1 MAFETQAPHSFN
13 RPSWVLR
20 DRSSHRRYNSEPFN
34 ALLGPR
40 YALSLFA
47 GHGEILLR
55 PLSQLDPNAPPLAAP
70 APVSLRRTK
79 LQYSIRR
86 PRPNTECFGVSESHS
101 PEIVL
106 GEPKEHIGHPK
117 TRIRQPVLK
126 LAAIKERLEHL
137 EATNDRLQQRIESY
151 KTDAEM
157 LSSSVTYFSSEYYA
171 GLLTI
176 RDLRTRS
183 QQDAEIMSKQEHQLC
198 QLKKF
203 IGLMVEIGLHEPV
216 LERAHQSVIVG
227 EDIEPVLVEAIRN
240 AASRRGSAWSG
251 ILSAVDLNTL
261 STICPPSVTPD
272 VVFTT
277 DAPDVFEEHRQ
288 STVDNLLKDL
298 EDGNIPVG
306 RHRSASHRLASPACK
321 QSVRVKSPNALLS
334 PGSPA
339 RRVLGKLD
347 VNRSPPRQ
355 TRQRSDDSKKT
366 VPRTH
371 SSAAGLGVATTAVPR
386 TQSSAAGLGSPL
398 RKGRRSEKAPAAG
411 GDASFSNERAIASLQ
426 RLLDNFSSG
435 SFGSLGSTTDGT
447 QSGDCDSSAEM
458 IRACHPL
465 PSAAPLAIVIAR
477 SPVRPCVRS
486 PTVMKRPIGPAAT
499 PTRNARRST
508 AIPLSGKKPLE
519 STSVAPNSHGT
530 PSRLCCR
537 TTEERKPRL
546 TLTAGV
552 GKSVKAGWR

>member
-1 MAFETQAPHSFN
+1 MTPETQAPHSFN
-13 RPSWVLR
+13 RPSLVLR
-20 DRSSHRRYNSEPFN
+20 ERSSHRRYNSEPFN

-40 YALSLFA
+40 YALSLFP

-86 PRPNTECFGVSESHS
+86 PRPNTECFGVSESRS

-117 TRIRQPVLK
+117 TRIGQPVLK

-176 RDLRTRS
+176 RDLRARS

-203 IGLMVEIGLHEPV
+203 VGLMVEIGLHEPV
-216 LERAHQSVIVG
+216 LERAHQSVIAG

-251 ILSAVDLNTL
+251 ILSAVDLNTP

-298 EDGNIPVG
+298 KDGNIPVG

-321 QSVRVKSPNALLS
+321 QSLRVKSPNALLS
-334 PGSPA
+334 PSSPA

-355 TRQRSDDSKKT
+355 TRQRSDDSKKVCLCLVFNIYLHLGNFYLLDCTPDAFLCCWFRCRDDGRPPHT
-366 VPRTH
+366 VLCCWFRLHAKKGT
-371 SSAAGLGVATTAVPR
+371 
-386 TQSSAAGLGSPL
+386 PL
-398 RKGRRSEKAPAAG
+398 REGTRCGRRRILFERAGYCLPAAPA
-411 GDASFSNERAIASLQ
+411 RQLQ
-426 RLLDNFSSG
+426 QREFRLPRVD
-435 SFGSLGSTTDGT
+435 DGR
-447 QSGDCDSSAEM
+447 D
-458 IRACHPL
+458 
-465 PSAAPLAIVIAR
+465 
-477 SPVRPCVRS
+477 PV
-486 PTVMKRPIGPAAT
+486 G
-499 PTRNARRST
+499 
-508 AIPLSGKKPLE
+508 
-519 STSVAPNSHGT
+519 
-530 PSRLCCR
+530 RLR
-537 TTEERKPRL
+537 
-546 TLTAGV
+546 
-552 GKSVKAGWR
+552 